1 MNFTEISNNITLMYG
16 LTLLIGI
23 LLFIAYKV
31 STNKRPRKR

>member
-1 MNFTEISNNITLMYG
+1 MYG